1 MAEKEIEQNI
11 GIKYQYMA
19 NKKSYILG
27 MRVRKIRWVLVGVLV
42 LLVVVGPWVGAVL
55 LAIYIAIGYQ
65 IDMKQRKMNR
75 NYIASELTWNKIK
88 GLEAR
93 DKTTVLNVF
102 RKNSK

>member
-1 MAEKEIEQNI
+1 MQNQQNEQNI

-27 MRVRKIRWVLVGVLV
+27 LRVRKIRYVLIGCLV
-42 LLVVVGPWVGAVL
+42 LLGTVGPWLGSVI
-55 LAIYIAIGYQ
+55 LAIFIAIGYQ
-65 IDMKQRKMNR
+65 IDMKQRKMSR
-75 NYIASELTWNKIK
+75 NYVASVLTWSKIK

-102 RKNSK
+102 RKTSK